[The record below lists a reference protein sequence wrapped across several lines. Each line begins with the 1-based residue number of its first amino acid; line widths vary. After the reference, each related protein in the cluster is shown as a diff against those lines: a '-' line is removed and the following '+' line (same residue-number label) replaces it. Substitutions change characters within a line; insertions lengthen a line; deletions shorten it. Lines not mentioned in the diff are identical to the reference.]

1 MKKLF
6 AVGVCLLGA
15 GLLAGCETASRPPVA
30 LPISVMAPT
39 ASASGLDA
47 GQTPAQALTVTA
59 TVNNDSSNKGVTWMC
74 TFTPSGGTAAAC
86 ANFPSTTT
94 NCSACMATFTAPAS
108 PGSVSIT
115 AASIADSTKSS
126 PALSFKVN
134 APPTFPAASQVATQL
149 QTSSPSC
156 NASSPGGTVTLGPTA
171 GRQYS
176 CGFAA
181 ALLGGT
187 PPFTWSAPGL
197 PAGLTINS
205 STGVI
210 SGTPTSVTK
219 LRSGGSVA
227 GRLTASSDPMV
238 TVTATDS
245 SPNKVLMSINIAI
258 NVALGF
264 TNVVVPSSGTAG
276 QAYTGTATVGGG
288 TTPYHWTVSGL
299 PTGLTSNAA
308 TATTTVTI
316 SGTPTQSG
324 TFMVTIS
331 VTDSAASPATVSTT
345 ITLTIAPPPPLTITT
360 TSLPTA
366 DVNLPYNATLQ
377 ATGGIPPDTWSAGAG
392 TLPAGLMLS
401 PAGQISGT
409 PTMAGTFGFIVQVVD
424 SETPSMMATKSV
436 SIMINPQL
444 AVTTTTLPD
453 GTVGTAYSTT
463 LASNGGTP
471 PVTWAVTTGTLP
483 ASLSLNST
491 TGVISGT
498 PTTAGT
504 SAFSV
509 TAMDHLNQTATQS
522 LSITIHPAPLSITTT
537 TLPNGTVGTSYSQ
550 QLAASGGIPPD
561 TWALATG
568 SNPLPAGL
576 TLSAG
581 GLIAGT
587 PTTPTGTFTFTVQVT
602 DSETPTAMT
611 ATKTFTLTIN
621 AAVACTLGGSESLL
635 TGQFVAVMRGHNSGG
650 PEGIG
655 LMFDADGNGGVAKGG
670 VGIEDTNRTGASGG
684 VQQNLPIDATQS
696 CYSVGS
702 DHRGLLIIVTP
713 SGTQTF
719 RFSLGSVVSS
729 VATNGHIIEFDTTGS
744 VVAGVLRKQDTTVF
758 NTASFSGN
766 NFAFGASGDDFGVVG
781 ALSGQNTGVTGLL
794 DFNASGFRD
803 NNSTLTDFTATS
815 AVSFTGSYTIGSN
828 GRGTFTFTFTPAGI
842 VTGVSGIL
850 YAVSSSEL
858 LLMDSAMQ
866 SQTSPLFVGK
876 VLKQSKTSFSE
887 ADLNATSV
895 AYTSETS
902 RVVAGGTR
910 TDLLIVTPNGMGGA
924 SGTLI
929 ENDAGTTLTS
939 ASSSTITYS
948 VTNSQGRVLVSG
960 TGKHNAALYLVSP
973 NEGFIVDADGQVGK
987 GFLEPQSGSPF
998 SAASAKSPPSYAFGT
1013 FQPEVAGVD
1022 LEEGVTNFNG
1032 LSAITGT
1039 SDDNSTGGGGSLN
1052 ASNSISATYS
1062 IDSTGTGFIPQT
1074 GMICASLADFS
1085 AGRCNL
1091 IFVVIAPPSSISP
1104 FGKVVLMDAKPVSG
1118 TSNVDPSLRIGEQ

>member
-15 GLLAGCETASRPPVA
+15 GLLAGCETASRPPAA

-47 GQTPAQALTVTA
+47 GQSPAQALTVTA

-94 NCSACMATFTAPAS
+94 NCSACMAMFTAPGS

-115 AASIADSTKSS
+115 ATSIADSTKSS
-126 PALSFKVN
+126 SPLKFNVN

-264 TNVVVPSSGTAG
+264 TNVAVPSSGTAG

-366 DVNLPYNATLQ
+366 DVNLPYNASLQ
-377 ATGGIPPDTWSAGAG
+377 ATGGIPPDTWSAGTG
-392 TLPAGLMLS
+392 TLPAGLTLS
-401 PAGQISGT
+401 PGGQISGT

-424 SETPSMMATKSV
+424 SETPSMMATKSL
-436 SIMINPQL
+436 SITINPQL

-453 GTVGTAYSTT
+453 GTVGTAYSAT
-463 LASNGGTP
+463 LASTGGTT

-483 ASLSLNST
+483 ASLTLNPS

-498 PTTAGT
+498 PTTAAT
-504 SAFSV
+504 STFSV
-509 TAMDHLNQTATQS
+509 TATDHLNQTATQS

-537 TLPNGTVGTSYSQ
+537 TLPNGTINSPYNQTVSATGGT
-550 QLAASGGIPPD
+550 PPY
-561 TWALATG
+561 TFSLATG
-568 SNPLPAGL
+568 SLPTGL
-576 TLSAG
+576 SLAMSTGVIS
-581 GLIAGT
+581 GT
-587 PTTPTGTFTFTVQVT
+587 PTTAGTFPFTVQVA
-602 DSETPTAMT
+602 DSASPPAT
-611 ATKTFTLTIN
+611 ATQPLSITIN
-621 AAVACTLGGSESLL
+621 AAVACTQTQTNLCGRFSFFFQGANAMGPVAIAGSIL
-635 TGQFVAVMRGHNSGG
+635 TDGTNVVSGIMDLNSSGSAFAGFLINPSPASHFSFDTNRFGTLTLNVTSGG
-650 PEGIG
+650 VTFTTTFAVVLAPDRPEGRLIAFDSSGLSGSGAIGAPDSTAFNATAITGNFALSFIGGNNVLNKAGMIGVFAADGSCGFTTATNGSVTINVGGTISAGLNFTGNCVAINSTTGRGVAGFTLAGTGNPFTSILHFALYVFNKNTLFFMGIDPLATQPMLSGFAESQAFPQPFSNASIPCGVGANLPCVFATISPSDVAIG
-655 LMFDADGNGGVAKGG
+655 LATVTSQNPGMMTFIIDANVSGTIVSNTTIMGFTYTVHPAGNGTITPPSGNPIVKHNIDFVIGGAGAFFLDEGTDVGSGLLEPQQSTTLHSPTPVEFLAVTQATTPAPSTMAVAFATLSASTGSGSISGVADGNGGTPTS
-670 VGIEDTNRTGASGG
+670 GITF
-684 VQQNLPIDATQS
+684 
-696 CYSVGS
+696 
-702 DHRGLLIIVTP
+702 
-713 SGTQTF
+713 SGTYELA
-719 RFSLGSVVSS
+719 S
-729 VATNGHIIEFDTTGS
+729 NGRATGS
-744 VVAGVLRKQDTTVF
+744 VTLP
-758 NTASFSGN
+758 
-766 NFAFGASGDDFGVVG
+766 
-781 ALSGQNTGVTGLL
+781 GL
-794 DFNASGFRD
+794 A
-803 NNSTLTDFTATS
+803 
-815 AVSFTGSYTIGSN
+815 
-828 GRGTFTFTFTPAGI
+828 TFTFYVVKGGRFVLIGQTPG
-842 VTGVSGIL
+842 
-850 YAVSSSEL
+850 
-858 LLMDSAMQ
+858 Q
-866 SQTSPLFVGK
+866 
-876 VLKQSKTSFSE
+876 
-887 ADLNATSV
+887 
-895 AYTSETS
+895 
-902 RVVAGGTR
+902 
-910 TDLLIVTPNGMGGA
+910 GGA
-924 SGTLI
+924 LF
-929 ENDAGTTLTS
+929 EF
-939 ASSSTITYS
+939 
-948 VTNSQGRVLVSG
+948 GRHGGDVL
-960 TGKHNAALYLVSP
+960 P
-973 NEGFIVDADGQVGK
+973 
-987 GFLEPQSGSPF
+987 
-998 SAASAKSPPSYAFGT
+998 
-1013 FQPEVAGVD
+1013 
-1022 LEEGVTNFNG
+1022 
-1032 LSAITGT
+1032 
-1039 SDDNSTGGGGSLN
+1039 
-1052 ASNSISATYS
+1052 
-1062 IDSTGTGFIPQT
+1062 
-1074 GMICASLADFS
+1074 
-1085 AGRCNL
+1085 
-1091 IFVVIAPPSSISP
+1091 
-1104 FGKVVLMDAKPVSG
+1104 
-1118 TSNVDPSLRIGEQ
+1118 